1 MKTRLLATGL
11 IAASAL
17 LSGCVV
23 APAYDGPGYYGSAVV
38 VAPPVVFSPYG
49 YYGYYGYHGG
59 YGYRGGGYR
68 YRGPYRRW

>member
-1 MKTRLLATGL
+1 MKTKLLVTGL
-11 IAASAL
+11 IAATAL

-38 VAPPVVFSPYG
+38 VAPPVVVRPYG
-49 YYGYYGYHGG
+49 YYGG
-59 YGYRGGGYR
+59 GYRGGYG